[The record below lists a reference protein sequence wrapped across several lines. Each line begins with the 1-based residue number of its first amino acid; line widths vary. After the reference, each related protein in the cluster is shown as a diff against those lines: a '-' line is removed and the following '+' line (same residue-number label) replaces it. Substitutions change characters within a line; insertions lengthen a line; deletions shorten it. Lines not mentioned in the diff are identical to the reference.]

1 MGNPQL
7 SIVIP
12 AYNESARI
20 ELTLDRVMS
29 CVNRQGWDA
38 EVLVVDDGS
47 TDSTPEIVYRW
58 MDRYPRLHLIK
69 NDGNRGK
76 GYSVRNG
83 LLQAA
88 GDVVMFT
95 DADLSAPMEE
105 AERLFA
111 ALADG
116 ADVAIGSRWLE
127 KARQTIHQP
136 LYRRFFGRCF
146 NWVTRRVMGLPFKD
160 TQCGFK
166 AFKRPAAQIIFRLQ
180 RIERWGF
187 DPEILFIARK
197 LGYEIR
203 EVPVTWGHD
212 ERSRM
217 SYLKDGMKMLEER
230 ASFGVDF
237 PMFSKI
243 EVTGPGIHPLYSTL
257 IAAEPKAAGAS
268 REGMREKLA
277 GYLSK
282 NGKGE
287 PNPEPG
293 ILWNFEKFLIDRN
306 GKVVARFSPEIT
318 PDDALVVDAIEA
330 ALAK

>member
-1 MGNPQL
+1 MATPQL

-20 ELTLDRVMS
+20 EATLGRVME
-29 CVNRQGWDA
+29 CVETQGWDA

-47 TDSTPEIVYRW
+47 RDSTPEIIQTW
-58 MDRYPRLHLIK
+58 MQRYPRLHLIK
-69 NDGNRGK
+69 NEGNRGK

-88 GDVVMFT
+88 GDIVMFT

-111 ALADG
+111 AIHSG
-116 ADVAIGSRWLE
+116 ADVAIGSRWLD
-127 KARQTIHQP
+127 KQRQTIHQP

-146 NWVTRRVMGLPFKD
+146 NWVTRMVMGLPFKD

-166 AFKRPAAQIIFRLQ
+166 AFKRSAAQVIFRLQ

-187 DPEILFIARK
+187 DPEILFIAQK

-217 SYLKDGMKMLEER
+217 SYLKDGMKMLEEMAAIR
-230 ASFGVDF
+230 ANSIAGRYD
-237 PMFSKI
+237 
-243 EVTGPGIHPLYSTL
+243 ED
-257 IAAEPKAAGAS
+257 IAALKDTSTMVTAPSPRAKVS
-268 REGMREKLA
+268 EGTRA
-277 GYLSK
+277 HG
-282 NGKGE
+282 
-287 PNPEPG
+287 
-293 ILWNFEKFLIDRN
+293 
-306 GKVVARFSPEIT
+306 
-318 PDDALVVDAIEA
+318 
-330 ALAK
+330 

>member
-1 MGNPQL
+1 MASPQL

-12 AYNESARI
+12 AYNEGARI
-20 ELTLDRVMS
+20 ERTLDRVMS
-29 CVNRQGWDA
+29 CVEQQGWDA

-47 TDSTPEIVYRW
+47 VDETAAIIARW
-58 MDRYPRLHLIK
+58 METHPRLHLVK
-69 NDGNRGK
+69 NEGNRGK

-105 AERLFA
+105 AELLLA
-111 ALADG
+111 AIADG
-116 ADVAIGSRWLE
+116 ADVAIGSRWMD
-127 KARQTIHQP
+127 KTRQTIHQP

-146 NWVTRRVMGLPFKD
+146 NWVTRTVMGLPFKD

-166 AFKRPAAQIIFRLQ
+166 AFRRPAAQVIFRLQ

-197 LGYEIR
+197 LGYQIR

-217 SYLKDGMKMLEER
+217 SYLKDGMKMLEEMAVIR
-230 ASFGVDF
+230 ANSIAGRYD
-237 PMFSKI
+237 
-243 EVTGPGIHPLYSTL
+243 ED
-257 IAAEPKAAGAS
+257 IAALKDT
-268 REGMREKLA
+268 
-277 GYLSK
+277 SK
-282 NGKGE
+282 MVTAPVKQ
-287 PNPEPG
+287 
-293 ILWNFEKFLIDRN
+293 
-306 GKVVARFSPEIT
+306 VSPT
-318 PDDALVVDAIEA
+318 TQAHG
-330 ALAK
+330 

>member
-1 MGNPQL
+1 MASPQL

-20 ELTLDRVMS
+20 ENALERVMS
-29 CVNRQGWDA
+29 CVAEQGWDA

-47 TDSTPEIVYRW
+47 KDSTPEIVQEW
-58 MDRYPRLHLIK
+58 MQRYPRLHLIK

-88 GDVVMFT
+88 GEIVMFT

-111 ALADG
+111 AIHEG
-116 ADVAIGSRWLE
+116 ADVAIGSRWLD
-127 KARQTIHQP
+127 KQRQTIHQP

-146 NWVTRRVMGLPFKD
+146 NWVTRLIMGLPFKD

-166 AFKRPAAQIIFRLQ
+166 AFKRPTAQIIFRLQ

-187 DPEILFIARK
+187 DPEILFIAQK

-217 SYLKDGMKMLEER
+217 SYLKDGMKMLEEMAIIR
-230 ASFGVDF
+230 ANSIAGRYD
-237 PMFSKI
+237 
-243 EVTGPGIHPLYSTL
+243 ED
-257 IAAEPKAAGAS
+257 IAALKDTSNMVTAP
-268 REGMREKLA
+268 
-277 GYLSK
+277 
-282 NGKGE
+282 
-287 PNPEPG
+287 
-293 ILWNFEKFLIDRN
+293 
-306 GKVVARFSPEIT
+306 SPRVNVGGHT
-318 PDDALVVDAIEA
+318 RAHG
-330 ALAK
+330 